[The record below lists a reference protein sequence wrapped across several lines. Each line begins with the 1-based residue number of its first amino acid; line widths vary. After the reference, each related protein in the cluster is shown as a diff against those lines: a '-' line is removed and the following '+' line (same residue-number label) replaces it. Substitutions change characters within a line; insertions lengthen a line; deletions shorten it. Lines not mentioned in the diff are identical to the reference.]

1 MKDNLNKEPYME
13 NGAPLGLRQEDIQSI
28 RSKLLMHKQQLLV
41 EAEATLTAMPDTAMF
56 PDLGDQASA
65 EIDRNYVLRL
75 RGREQKLIKK
85 IENALEKIEN
95 GTYGLCES
103 CGTAIEFKRL
113 DARPVTTLCIDCKI
127 EQEEEEK
134 MRED

>member
-1 MKDNLNKEPYME
+1 ME

-28 RSKLLMHKQQLLV
+28 RSKLLMHKQQLLA

>member
-28 RSKLLMHKQQLLV
+28 RSKLLMHKQQLLA

>member
-1 MKDNLNKEPYME
+1 ME
-13 NGAPLGLRQEDIQSI
+13 NGVPSGLRQQDLQSI

-85 IENALEKIEN
+85 IEKALEKIEN

-103 CGTAIEFKRL
+103 CGTEIEFKRL
-113 DARPVTTLCIDCKI
+113 DARPVTTLCIDCKM

>member
-1 MKDNLNKEPYME
+1 M
-13 NGAPLGLRQEDIQSI
+13 PLTSRQEDIQTI
-28 RSKLLMHKQQLLV
+28 RSRLLMHKQQLLA

-65 EIDRNYVLRL
+65 EIDRNYVLKL
-75 RGREQKLIKK
+75 RGREQKLLKK
-85 IENALEKIEN
+85 IEKALEKIEK

-103 CGTAIEFKRL
+103 CGAEIEFKRL
-113 DARPVTTLCIDCKI
+113 NARPVTTLCIDCKI

>member
-1 MKDNLNKEPYME
+1 M
-13 NGAPLGLRQEDIQSI
+13 R
-28 RSKLLMHKQQLLV
+28 RQLLSG
-41 EAEATLTAMPDTAMF
+41 AESVKNNMPDTISF

-65 EIDRNYVLRL
+65 EIDMNFMLKL
-75 RGREQKLIKK
+75 KGREQKLLKK
-85 IENALEKIEN
+85 IDLSVERIVE

-103 CGTAIEFKRL
+103 CGEEISIKRL
-113 DARPVTTLCIDCKI
+113 EARPVTTLCIDCKT